1 MRFVIG
7 IGKMQAIAKDAA
19 WPGSFCLAWGAVG
32 MPEQGMGHGWRER
45 LRVARLDRRRDAASL
60 EAANTSGEYAAKK
73 GAQKPQKTI
82 SAQLAARLA
91 ANQLSS

>member
-1 MRFVIG
+1 
-7 IGKMQAIAKDAA
+7 
-19 WPGSFCLAWGAVG
+19 

-82 SAQLAARLA
+82 SAQ
-91 ANQLSS
+91 